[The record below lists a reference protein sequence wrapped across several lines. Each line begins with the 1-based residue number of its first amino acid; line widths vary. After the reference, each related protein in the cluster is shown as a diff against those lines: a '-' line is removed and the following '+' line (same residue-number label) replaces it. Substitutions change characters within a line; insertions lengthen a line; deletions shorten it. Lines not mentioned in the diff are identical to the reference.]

1 MATNLDVTVNNS
13 QALRALDQIS
23 SKLNKIGSDFEGAF
37 SRAGQAA
44 AALSATLLGLGAA
57 TAKFADEISDVAA
70 ANDMTT
76 ASVLG
81 LSKALQQSGGN
92 ADSVG
97 RLFQTLANNIEGAN
111 SGNEKTVATF
121 AKLGVNLRE
130 LGSLGQSEIQGKL
143 FKALAAMP
151 DATERN
157 ALAMEI
163 FGKAAMGVDFARLA
177 AAADENTTKYQ
188 QFAPAL
194 ETAGN
199 AFDKIAGTVS
209 DLKVAF
215 AVAFEPIFKY
225 IANLKI
231 EIPDLVK
238 GFNMLAVALAAL
250 TSAAVIAGLI
260 KIVDL
265 LKVMSVV
272 VSKNPLIAIAGALLS
287 VGAGVATYLG
297 LTKEQEAAQAAVT
310 NEVKKTGD
318 ETKKVERDQSGILD
332 KRQKELDSLTKIR
345 QSLEQNFKF
354 SRSKYDLEVQ
364 SLSLNE
370 TQKKVAQEQGAIEQ
384 QTQQALINLKQANDA
399 LSRDAQARNAT
410 AYEAERQAI
419 IANGETQKRYAADR
433 ITALEQ
439 QRNLLRD
446 LGSAFDVFAS
456 AEQKLA
462 ENSARFESSLMS
474 VKDRLEVEQKLLQ
487 VQQIRQVL
495 TAATAQLSEQERFKA
510 KSAIDNAINS
520 ADVMTMSYD
529 QISVAIRNAIDA
541 EVALGTISKETA
553 ATILQVNALQISA
566 INAGA
571 DALIRQQRKITDTQ
585 RSFSYGWKKAF
596 TEYVDQAT
604 NAAARAERLF
614 TKFTQGLEDAIVGF
628 VKTGK
633 FNFKSFVEDMAE
645 ELLRSQIR
653 EILASFGQAFGLGNL
668 FGSAGGKGA
677 QAGTS
682 PNNPMYVVSVNG
694 GVAGARGGTGDP
706 LGDFINS
713 LGLGGGGR
721 TPSTVSGGGIGGGG
735 GFFDSIIG
743 IGKSI
748 IGGIGDLFGGF
759 FATGGT
765 IPAGKF
771 GIVGERGPEFVGG
784 PASVTPMGTTSVT
797 YNIQAVDA
805 ASFQALVARDPG
817 FIHAVAEM
825 GRSRLPGA
833 RK

>member
-23 SKLNKIGSDFEGAF
+23 SKLNRIGSDFEGAF

-57 TAKFADEISDVAA
+57 TARFADDISDVAA

-81 LSKALQQSGGN
+81 LSKALQLSGGN

-121 AKLGVNLRE
+121 AKLGVSLRD

-194 ETAGN
+194 EAAGN
-199 AFDKIAGTVS
+199 AFDKMASIVG

-250 TSAAVIAGLI
+250 TSAAVIGGLI

-310 NEVKKTGD
+310 NEVKKTGE
-318 ETKKVERDQSGILD
+318 ETKKIERDQSGILE

-345 QSLEQNFKF
+345 QTLENNFKTA
-354 SRSKYDLEVQ
+354 RGRYDLEAQ

-384 QTQQALINLKQANDA
+384 QTQQSLLSLKQANDA
-399 LSRDAQARNAT
+399 LSKDAQARNAA
-410 AYEAERQAI
+410 AYAAEREAI
-419 IANGETQKRYAADR
+419 IANGETQKRYASER
-433 ITALEQ
+433 ISALEA
-439 QRNLLRD
+439 QRNILQN
-446 LGSAFDVFAS
+446 LGSAFDQFAS

-462 ENSARFESSLMS
+462 ENAARFESGLLD
-474 VKDRLEVEQKLLQ
+474 VKQRLEIEQKLLQ
-487 VQQIRQVL
+487 VQQIRQAL
-495 TAATAQLSEQERFKA
+495 IASTAKLSEQERVIAKA
-510 KSAIDNAINS
+510 AIDNAINS
-520 ADVMTMSYD
+520 ADVMSMSYA
-529 QISVAIRNAIDA
+529 QITAKIREAIQA
-541 EVALGTISKETA
+541 EVDLGQISKETA
-553 ATILQVNALQISA
+553 ASIVQGSILQIQA
-566 INAGA
+566 ITAGSG
-571 DALIRQQRKITDTQ
+571 ALIRQQRQIVDSQ

-596 TEYVDQAT
+596 NDYVDQAT
-604 NAAARAERLF
+604 NAAARAERMF

-653 EILASFGQAFGLGNL
+653 ETLASFGQAFGLGNL

-682 PNNPMYVVSVNG
+682 PNNPMYVVNVNG
-694 GVAGARGGTGDP
+694 GAAGGDP

-713 LGLGGGGR
+713 LGIGGGSSR
-721 TPSTVSGGGIGGGG
+721 TPSTVSGGGIGGG

-748 IGGIGDLFGGF
+748 FGGIGDFFGGF
-759 FATGGT
+759 FANGGN

-784 PASVTPMGTTSVT
+784 PASVTPMGATSVT

-833 RK
+833 RR